1 MRSLRL
7 ALLFSVT
14 AACGSSGGGATP
26 IAPAASF
33 EPTVS
38 ASVANAAD
46 FAKVGVRGVFDLPN
60 LAYICGGFLRLPVPQ
75 AASAPATVA
84 SLSAEVAGPAGGSA
98 VYSLDDHDGDLAF
111 STGDVVTIDFNG
123 YATGD
128 FTLDGIV
135 IIDDLRTL
143 GAVTQGGGT
152 FIVDATLR
160 MLNLQYQ
167 LGAGSFTLNTELPF
181 RLENR
186 ELLEIFDL
194 PLFEDIWIGEL
205 EFQAGSQWSRLQTS
219 DDLVVEA
226 SGAAYSPAIDGVMS
240 FSTSNFI
247 YLNEVTF
254 ELDSGMIRVDGAAG
268 SFVEIEKEV
277 PSPANF
283 NCFFFGIGCGFDV
296 RIEEDGEEGFEA
308 TQQMPP
314 AGLLPQ

>member
-1 MRSLRL
+1 MRSLSL
-7 ALLFSVT
+7 ALLFSVA
-14 AACGSSGGGATP
+14 AACGSSGGGAAP
-26 IAPAASF
+26 IAPAATF

-75 AASAPATVA
+75 AASAPVA

-123 YATGD
+123 YAAGD

-167 LGAGSFTLNTELPF
+167 LGAGAFTLNTELPF

-194 PLFEDIWIGEL
+194 PLFEDTWIGEL
-205 EFQAGSQWSRLQTS
+205 EYKAGAHWSRLHTS

-226 SGAAYSPAIDGVMS
+226 SGTAYSPAIDGVLS
-240 FSTSNFI
+240 FSTSNFV
-247 YLNEVTF
+247 YLNETTF
-254 ELDSGMIRVDGAAG
+254 DLDSGVITVDGAAG

-296 RIEEDGEEGFEA
+296 RVEEDGEEGFEA